1 MVIRGAPV
9 QRLNLATV
17 AVTSINGLLGP
28 ITLDGGHAVNVT
40 TNSGTNTITVA
51 FDGGL
56 DDLSDVDL
64 SGVVTGDI
72 LLKGP
77 GSWINYP
84 LGTITA
90 AFVPYTGASANVN
103 LGTNS
108 LTAATVLTDTVIAEN
123 LFFNSVP
130 YDSLICTSVS
140 SGQLTNVQMGN
151 NLSFFEG
158 ELSVTNAALTRTN
171 DTNVTLT
178 LTGGAGS
185 ALLAAVNLALGWTGT
200 LAAPRGGT
208 GFGSYTVGDILY
220 ADTTTSLA
228 KLADVATGNVL
239 LSGGVGVAPSWGKV
253 SASGA
258 ITGILPIANGG
269 TNTNTQ
275 TSFGMCY
282 YDGTKLTTSP
292 YTTLSFIAGDVD
304 FLITHPTVSGT
315 AYEVL
320 VTSSS
325 CQYLMAYNTVS
336 AFQGICGIAAT
347 ENYWTL
353 STKGLGLS
361 VSSSVLWFGS
371 TSNDDVSFYRNTT
384 ERLRLMTTGVYVPD
398 VLYLSAA
405 SPTIN
410 AMVTGTTLIQSSV
423 RLVSAYAGAA
433 SANSHYFLGSGNDG
447 GLLQLFGASG
457 TIASPTAMT
466 TDGRMGG
473 VFGRGYAATGYSN
486 AVTAISFHAESTF
499 SDTSTPSYI
508 AFATTA
514 SGATTRTERMR
525 LASNGTLKVGT
536 AIIGPW
542 PASSTLALFGH
553 SSLDHTSAANY
564 SMVVTAA
571 GELNLNRPTGQPI
584 YFREANGATAQM
596 TILSGG
602 NTGINLNSPS
612 AQFHVYKSIYE
623 TPSLTF
629 GSDCAT
635 IIRGELAELAFGFG
649 YPSYAGMYLQAR
661 YTSNVSLPL
670 FLNPVGGDVLVG
682 TSTSSGKLTVNLGG
696 SGTSLS
702 LLTGNSSNYNA
713 FVMGR
718 ASADATI
725 GIAST
730 TGHFSASAVAGDC
743 VIRAESSSKAL
754 ILQAGAGASVVYVTS
769 SSVGVATAAPAS
781 GYTLDVAGNVIMSN
795 GYRNLSLLGGNSSG
809 FLYGCYAK
817 YGDGIHLGYNFY
829 NNNTSNVIPNTGGS
843 TSRLTLAY
851 GAIAC
856 YVGAVNT
863 EPTTLGWLVN
873 GTGETTFGSGIA
885 VPRTKPVQFDSSPT
899 SLDNSIHM
907 VNGAPY
913 GLRISG
919 ANDAAN
925 NRNTQFGYYNAGTW
939 QTRADINNYTG
950 TIYAYSTISV
960 QNTTPTAASYTCGNS
975 GVGASSSYGNYRL
988 LMYDSGA
995 AADSYGIGI
1004 NSYTLWYNSYQ
1015 YHEWTARNVRT
1026 MLLDGSGLVIGNT
1039 GTYARAKLEV
1049 VGDIWTDWSDRFI
1062 GTVYQTGSAYK
1073 MGFATTTAVRALDL
1087 IAMSAD
1093 NSAIRFWTGSTPSV
1107 NAYIDN
1113 LSNVV
1118 LGNQS
1123 ALATNATNGF
1133 VYIRTCAGT
1142 PTGAPTAFTGH
1153 VAMLFDTTNSKLY
1166 CYNGAWKSVT
1176 LT

>member
-1 MVIRGAPV
+1 MALRNPVVSRYSAPAPSGV
-9 QRLNLATV
+9 TTLNSLSG
-17 AVTSINGLLGP
+17 AVTLAA
-28 ITLDGGHAVNVT
+28 GHAIAIT
-40 TNSGTNTITVA
+40 TDSGTNTITTA
-51 FDGGL
+51 FNGGL
-56 DDLSDVDL
+56 DDLSDVEL
-64 SGVVTGDI
+64 SGVVTGDV

-77 GSWINYP
+77 GSNWINFP
-84 LGTITA
+84 LGTITST
-90 AFVPYTGASANVN
+90 FVPYTGASSNVN

-130 YDSLICTSVS
+130 YDSLICTSIS

-178 LTGGAGS
+178 LGGSPSS
-185 ALLAAVNLALGWTGT
+185 ALLAATSLTLGWTGT
-200 LAAPRGGT
+200 LAPSRGGT
-208 GFGSYTVGDILY
+208 G
-220 ADTTTSLA
+220 
-228 KLADVATGNVL
+228 
-239 LSGGVGVAPSWGKV
+239 
-253 SASGA
+253 ASSQ
-258 ITGILPIANGG
+258 ITNGI
-269 TNTNTQ
+269 
-275 TSFGMCY
+275 CY
-282 YDGTKLTTSP
+282 YDGSKITTSSNA
-292 YTTLSFIAGDVD
+292 TLSFIAGDID
-304 FLITHPTVSGT
+304 LLITHPSVVGTV
-315 AYEVL
+315 YEIA

-325 CQYLMAYNTVS
+325 CQYIMAYNIAST
-336 AFQGICGIAAT
+336 FQGICGTAAT

-361 VSSSVLWFGS
+361 VSASALWFGS

-398 VLYLSAA
+398 VAYLSAA

-423 RLVSAYAGAA
+423 RLISAYSGAA

-447 GLLQLFGASG
+447 GLLQVFGAGG
-457 TIASPTAMT
+457 TIASPTALT

-486 AVTAISFHAESTF
+486 AVTAISFHAEATF
-499 SDTSTPSYI
+499 TDTSTPSYI

-514 SGATTRTERMR
+514 SGATTRTERAR
-525 LASNGTLKVGT
+525 IASNGTLKVGT

-564 SMVVTAA
+564 SMVVTSA

-602 NTGINLNSPS
+602 NI
-612 AQFHVYKSIYE
+612 
-623 TPSLTF
+623 
-629 GSDCAT
+629 
-635 IIRGELAELAFGFG
+635 
-649 YPSYAGMYLQAR
+649 
-661 YTSNVSLPL
+661 
-670 FLNPVGGDVLVG
+670 LVG
-682 TSTSSGKLTVNLGG
+682 TSTSLGKVTVDLGG
-696 SGTSLS
+696 SGTSLY
-702 LLTGNSSNYNA
+702 LGTGNSSNYNA

-725 GIAST
+725 GIAS
-730 TGHFSASAVAGDC
+730 GAGLFSSSAVAGDC
-743 VIRAESSSKAL
+743 VIRNESSSKAL
-754 ILQAGAGASVVYVTS
+754 ILQAGTGASVVYVTN

-781 GYTLDVAGNVIMSN
+781 GYALDVAGNVIMSN
-795 GYRNLSLLGGNSSG
+795 GYRNLSLSGGNSYG

-817 YGDGIHLGYNFY
+817 YGDGIHIGYNFY
-829 NNNTSNVIPNTGGS
+829 NNNTSNVIPNAGGS

-856 YVGAVNT
+856 YVGAANT

-873 GTGETTFGSGIA
+873 GTGETTFGSGIS

-939 QTRADINNYTG
+939 QTRVDINNYTG
-950 TIYAYSTISV
+950 SIYAYSTISV

-988 LMYDSGA
+988 LMYDSGV
-995 AADSYGIGI
+995 AADSFGIGI
-1004 NSYTLWYNSYQ
+1004 NHYTLWYNSYQ

-1049 VGDIWTDWSDRFI
+1049 VGDIWTDWNDRFI
-1062 GTVYQTGSAYK
+1062 GTVYQAGASYK
-1073 MGFATTTAVRALDL
+1073 MGIGTTTSIRALDL

-1093 NSAIRFWTGSTPSV
+1093 SSSIRFWTGSTPSV
-1107 NAYIDN
+1107 NAYIDHV
-1113 LSNVV
+1113 SNVV

-1153 VAMLFDTTNSKLY
+1153 VAIVYDTTNNKFWAYS
-1166 CYNGAWKSVT
+1166 GSWRSVT